1 MLPREVLSVSP
12 DLESDQYLIHF
23 GSPSSPEKRYNKKM
37 LSYYCHPSQKG
48 TLVLKRWW
56 SQKDKF
62 RKLLYVGNTHK
73 HRKPHLSIRVSE
85 LPRIFIQ
92 CISNNFAI
100 MKSILYWLGEVV
112 YSLILLRFLKLMF
125 FFICYRFSLYSSSG
139 WPWYSYLRFSCCR
152 IAGMGMYLT
161 EITVN

>member
-1 MLPREVLSVSP
+1 MLT
-12 DLESDQYLIHF
+12 
-23 GSPSSPEKRYNKKM
+23 
-37 LSYYCHPSQKG
+37 YYCHTRKTQPSQKG

-62 RKLLYVGNTHK
+62 GKLLYVGNIHK
-73 HRKPHLSIRVSE
+73 HRKTHLSSRVSE

-112 YSLILLRFLKLMF
+112 YSLILLCFLKLMF
-125 FFICYRFSLYSSSG
+125 FLICYRFSLYSSSG
-139 WPWYSYLRFSCCR
+139 CLDIPTSDSHVVGLQVWVCLLLR
-152 IAGMGMYLT
+152 
-161 EITVN
+161 